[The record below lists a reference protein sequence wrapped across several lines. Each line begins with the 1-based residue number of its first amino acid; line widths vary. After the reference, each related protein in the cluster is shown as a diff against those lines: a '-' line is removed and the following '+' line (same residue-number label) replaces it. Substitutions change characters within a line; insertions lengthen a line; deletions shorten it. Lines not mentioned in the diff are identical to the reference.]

1 MPAEGRP
8 RARPGCDLLTKGAY
22 FQLPRLSLPVASGSR
37 GRGVPVCSDISGAT
51 VLSNATPA
59 ANRSDHTRV
68 RRRNGCLIALYA
80 ATQYESQLGPIA
92 DGFCGFTLCV
102 NLKSFEECRSFFE
115 ILSEPHEAFWG
126 GGFDWRDP

>member
-1 MPAEGRP
+1 
-8 RARPGCDLLTKGAY
+8 
-22 FQLPRLSLPVASGSR
+22 
-37 GRGVPVCSDISGAT
+37 
-51 VLSNATPA
+51 
-59 ANRSDHTRV
+59 
-68 RRRNGCLIALYA
+68 LIALYA